1 MTRVRPRGFTLI
13 ELMITVAIVGILA
26 AIAYPSYQEQI
37 RKARRADAQAALLEL
52 AQFMERYYT
61 MNNTYAGAD
70 DEGTLPFEKAPKD
83 GDATYYTID
92 FEGVPDGTSYTLVAT
107 PAGAMTGD
115 KCGTLSINAAGVK
128 GISAEDVDLSVCW
141 RQ

>member
-1 MTRVRPRGFTLI
+1 MKMTRVRPRGFTLI

-26 AIAYPSYQEQI
+26 AIAYPSYQEHI
-37 RKARRADAQAALLEL
+37 RKARRADAQAVLLEL

-61 MNNTYAGAD
+61 MNNTYAGAA
-70 DEGTLPFEKAPKD
+70 LPFAKAPKD
-83 GDATYYTID
+83 GDDTYYGID
-92 FEGVPDGTSYTLVAT
+92 FDGDPDATSYTLVAT